1 MLSSNPGLCILVA
14 RNSPS
19 SSPSCETENTSRQP
33 PVSLGLKV
41 APTWSPLVKES
52 LSVSESIRREVR
64 RTMKNTFGLSEN
76 MMEGTQSGIQSGLDF
91 ASVACCVG
99 MFSGLE

>member
-1 MLSSNPGLCILVA
+1 
-14 RNSPS
+14 
-19 SSPSCETENTSRQP
+19 
-33 PVSLGLKV
+33 
-41 APTWSPLVKES
+41 
-52 LSVSESIRREVR
+52 
-64 RTMKNTFGLSEN
+64 MKNTFGLSEN